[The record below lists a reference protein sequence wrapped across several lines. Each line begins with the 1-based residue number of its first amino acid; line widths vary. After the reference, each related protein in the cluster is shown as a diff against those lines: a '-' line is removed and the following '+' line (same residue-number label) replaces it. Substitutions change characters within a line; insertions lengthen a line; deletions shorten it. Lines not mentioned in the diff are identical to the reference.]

1 MNYLKVARLNQISI
15 DLDGQSI
22 PVSDF
27 ALKEPK
33 ANITISDDVAGR
45 LKVSLI
51 KKHNGVLLLRAERR
65 DQAHL
70 VFCINLRLI
79 AGATANCTHT
89 NESIV
94 ESGNHALGN

>member
-22 PVSDF
+22 PVSDLAF
-27 ALKEPK
+27 KEPK

-51 KKHNGVLLLRAERR
+51 KEHNGVLLLRAERR

-70 VFCINLRLI
+70 VFCINRGLI
-79 AGATANCTHT
+79 AGATANCTHA
-89 NESIV
+89 NESIM